1 MKRLVE
7 FAEREEL
14 LESSIKGYEYKKLNW
29 IIKLSLDGELK
40 GFISMGKNN
49 KDTVPYKGRSG
60 SNLPPFLLYDK
71 PDFVLGW
78 TSETDKEK
86 IVKRTK
92 DRHNAFCELIQ
103 ECAEVTE
110 EPSVKAVAKF
120 LEKELN
126 EVVPVDMKDGE
137 WITFQIE
144 DTNERP
150 IDLPAVQKFWQ
161 DTLSVKNEDEQ
172 KDYQCVICGDL
183 CIPLSRHR
191 TDIVLPVGGRDRG
204 KLISANDSAYFSYGL
219 KYSLIAPTC
228 SSCEE
233 KYGRALADLLSSD
246 DYEHNRMTFGNLV
259 YLFWTKEKGS
269 PVFLPII
276 QPGPEDVQEL
286 RRKVFAGGGKSGRS
300 FLASDFYGLALSPN
314 KARVA
319 VRDWEETTLDRVQR
333 NVYQFLLR
341 QRIGYEERYYGIY
354 ALAASLFRDAN
365 KEMNENVPKL
375 LLKHAIF
382 GKPLPDSILY
392 QAVNRCRAE
401 KQVTR
406 TRVAIMRLYLTQNQT
421 HKKEEWLMKLDENE
435 TSISYQCGRLFAVLE
450 KIQEDANPGINTT
463 MTDKFYGTAS
473 TTPGSIFGM
482 LMRNAQSHLSKLR
495 KDDKTRG
502 WAVKHSKRLREI
514 AQKIEEYPP
523 VLKLKDQSMF
533 SLGYLHQKD
542 DFYKKKP
549 SEEE

>member
-1 MKRLVE
+1 MKRLIE

-29 IIKLSLDGELK
+29 IIKINLDGELK
-40 GFISMGKNN
+40 GFVSMGKNN
-49 KDTVPYKGRSG
+49 KDAVPYKGRSG

-86 IVKRTK
+86 IVTRTK
-92 DRHNAFCELIQ
+92 ARHEAFCELVE
-103 ECAEVTE
+103 ECAEKTK
-110 EPSVKAVAKF
+110 EPTVQAVVKFMEGENLAQK
-120 LEKELN
+120 
-126 EVVPVDMKDGE
+126 VPDDLKDGE

-144 DTNERP
+144 ETDEKP
-150 IDLPAVQKFWQ
+150 IDLVAVQEFWK
-161 DTLSVKNEDEQ
+161 DALLDDEYGE
-172 KDYQCVICGDL
+172 KDYQCIICGEP
-183 CIPLSRHR
+183 CSPLTRHK

-219 KYSLIAPTC
+219 KHSLIAPTC
-228 SSCEE
+228 STCEE

-246 DYEHNRMTFGNLV
+246 DYEQNRMTFGNLV
-259 YLFWTKEKGS
+259 YLFWTKEKGA
-269 PVFLPII
+269 PVFMPIV
-276 QPGPEDVQEL
+276 QPKSEDVQEL
-286 RRKVFAGGGKSGRS
+286 RKKVFAEGNTNMKSFQTS
-300 FLASDFYGLALSPN
+300 EFYSLALSPN

-319 VRDWEETTLDRVQR
+319 VRDWEETTLDRVQE

-341 QRIGYEERYYGIY
+341 QRVGYEEKYYGIY

-365 KEMNENVPKL
+365 QEMHENVPKL
-375 LLKHAIF
+375 LLKHAIL

-392 QAVNRCRAE
+392 HAVNRCRAE

-406 TRVAIMRLYLTQNQT
+406 TRAGIMRLCLIQNYNEREDYLMTLD
-421 HKKEEWLMKLDENE
+421 KELENDG
-435 TSISYQCGRLFAVLE
+435 YQCGRLFAVLE

-473 TTPGSIFGM
+473 TTPGSVFGM

-495 KDDKTRG
+495 KDSQRRG
-502 WAVKHSKRLREI
+502 WAVNHSKRLGEI
-514 AQKIEEYPP
+514 AQRIEKYPS

-542 DFYKKKP
+542 DFYKKKS